1 MGFEKLA
8 TLKQQFAD
16 EAKAA
21 QRQNTAKAA
30 KTTAPK
36 TPAVD
41 PVVLIIGKLQK
52 LFPKTFPKNP
62 APKVPLKVGI
72 LKDLVAQSETI
83 KIAEEDIKLALKTWC
98 RGARYWAVT
107 VEGAERI
114 DLDGQSAG
122 SVSATEANQAKMLA
136 SRRRAPN
143 KKADDAPPQNATP
156 ETSQ

>member
-21 QRQNTAKAA
+21 QLQNTAKAA
-30 KTTAPK
+30 KTPAPK

-72 LKDLVAQSETI
+72 LKDLVAQSEAI
-83 KIAEEDIKLALKTWC
+83 KISEEDIKLALKTWC

-107 VEGAERI
+107 VEGTERV
-114 DLDGQSAG
+114 DLEGNPAG
-122 SVSATEANQAKMLA
+122 SVTATEAAQARLLEK
-136 SRRRAPN
+136 RRKPVAA
-143 KKADDAPPQNATP
+143 K
-156 ETSQ
+156 